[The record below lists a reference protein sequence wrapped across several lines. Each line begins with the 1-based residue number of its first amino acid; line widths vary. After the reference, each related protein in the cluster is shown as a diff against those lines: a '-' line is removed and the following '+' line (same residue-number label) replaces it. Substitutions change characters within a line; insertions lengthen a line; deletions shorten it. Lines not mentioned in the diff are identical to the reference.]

1 MSINALGS
9 QSYAQ
14 DIYNSAMNKSA
25 KAEKAVEKK
34 AVAEVPEGNNIS
46 AANEEKL
53 SEKAKALIERLRT
66 KYGNMDF
73 YVGNTE
79 EEQKALSCS
88 GSKEYSVVISAE
100 ELEKMAEDEDYEDKM
115 SKQIESSVDMCKRI
129 LEQYG
134 YKDAENADEDSL
146 GVINKISIA
155 IGDDGIVKMFAE
167 LTKNDSKQA
176 DSVKRTTVEATNEDD
191 FITQLKNINWKT
203 IGESFSGDKFDFSV

>member
-53 SEKAKALIERLRT
+53 SEKAKALIERLRA

-79 EEQKALSCS
+79 EEQKA
-88 GSKEYSVVISAE
+88 YQV
-100 ELEKMAEDEDYEDKM
+100 LEARNIQLLYL
-115 SKQIESSVDMCKRI
+115 Q
-129 LEQYG
+129 
-134 YKDAENADEDSL
+134 
-146 GVINKISIA
+146 
-155 IGDDGIVKMFAE
+155 
-167 LTKNDSKQA
+167 KN
-176 DSVKRTTVEATNEDD
+176 
-191 FITQLKNINWKT
+191 
-203 IGESFSGDKFDFSV
+203 